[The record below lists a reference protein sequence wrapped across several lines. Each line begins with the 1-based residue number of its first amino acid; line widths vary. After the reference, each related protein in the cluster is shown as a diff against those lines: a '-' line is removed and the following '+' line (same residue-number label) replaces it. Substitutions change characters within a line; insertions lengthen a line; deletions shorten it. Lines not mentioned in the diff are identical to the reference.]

1 MIVLNMMDIIND
13 EYKMDKQEYI
23 DKKTSLHIMN
33 ITSPDV
39 NNGEGIRVTVWVSGC
54 TNKCPGCHNQHT
66 WAYCQGKM
74 LDELWNKK
82 DTTLNRI
89 LDLISLDYIDGITIS
104 GGDPLCQTRIALNN
118 LSSLLLSVK
127 LWYPEKTI
135 WLYTGKSLDDI
146 DWKNPNSKYY
156 CVLHKCDVVVDGPY
170 KQELRNIT
178 LPFRGSTNQRII
190 DMKASYASREIK
202 TIPDET
208 FIH

>member
-1 MIVLNMMDIIND
+1 MC
-13 EYKMDKQEYI
+13 KQEII
-23 DKKTSLHIMN
+23 DNKVKLHIMN

-66 WAYCQGKM
+66 WAYGQGKGID
-74 LDELWNKK
+74 DEWVTYNKDGSIK
-82 DTTLNRI
+82 ETTESTVNRI
-89 LDLISLDYIDGITIS
+89 LNLVSEDYIDGITIS

-118 LSSLLLSVK
+118 LSSLLISVK